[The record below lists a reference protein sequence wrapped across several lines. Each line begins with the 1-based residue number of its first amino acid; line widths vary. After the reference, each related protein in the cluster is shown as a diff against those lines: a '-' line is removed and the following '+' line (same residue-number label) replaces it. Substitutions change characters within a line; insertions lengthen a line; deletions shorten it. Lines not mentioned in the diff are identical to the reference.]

1 MAAGRLVDEDPAAAL
16 AHALAARR
24 LASRIGAV
32 REAVGLAAYHAGD
45 WQTAIAELR
54 TYHRMSGRRTHMAV
68 LADCERALGRPARAL
83 DIYRATPAEELAPGE
98 AVELLIVA
106 AGARADLGQHDA
118 AAAMLQVPDLES
130 EERAPW
136 VARLRYAYADA
147 LLAAGRQPDAREW
160 FAMAADVDDEGD
172 TDAAERLLELD
183 GVTMDFT
190 EPETAEP
197 EVAEPEVAEPE
208 VAEPETAEP
217 DRDLVEAQS
226 VAPVEAAPAG
236 EPAAAVEPALVD
248 AYDLVIL
255 DLDGVV
261 YLGEEPVPGAVEA
274 IERLR
279 RDGPPVVFVTNNAS
293 RGADDVAGL
302 LTRLGVAATGDE
314 VLTSAAVAAD
324 QLADRL
330 APGSTVLVVGSGAL
344 AAQVRRAGL
353 HPVDSADDK
362 PVAVVQGYAP
372 QVGWAQLAEACLAI
386 RAGASWVVTNADAT
400 LPSPRGA
407 LPGNGA
413 LAAALR
419 TALGQEPDLVVG
431 KPQPTLFT
439 AAAQRAGSERPL
451 VVGDRLDTDIEGAAR
466 AGMDSLLVLTGV
478 STAAQART
486 AAPDARPTYLG
497 ADLAALFAPA
507 DRLGGA

>member
-1 MAAGRLVDEDPAAAL
+1 VAAGRLVDEDPAEAL
-16 AHALAARR
+16 AHTLAARR
-24 LASRIGAV
+24 LASRISAV

-54 TYHRMSGRRTHMAV
+54 TYHRMSGFRTHLAV

-83 DIYRATPAEELAPGE
+83 DLYRAAQAEELAPGE

-106 AGARADLGQHDA
+106 AGALADLGQHDA
-118 AAAMLQVPDLES
+118 AVVMLQVPELES
-130 EERAPW
+130 EGRAPW

-160 FAMAADVDDEGD
+160 FAMAADVDDED
-172 TDAAERLLELD
+172 ETDAAERLLELD
-183 GVTMDFT
+183 GVTMEVT
-190 EPETAEP
+190 GPETAEAETAEADLVEP
-197 EVAEPEVAEPE
+197 ATAEAEPEHKPEPE
-208 VAEPETAEP
+208 PEPES
-217 DRDLVEAQS
+217 LV
-226 VAPVEAAPAG
+226 AATQAR
-236 EPAAAVEPALVD
+236 LVD
-248 AYDLVIL
+248 GYDLVIL

-261 YLGEEPVPGAVEA
+261 YLGEEPVPGAIEA

-330 APGSTVLVVGSGAL
+330 APGSTVLVVGSDAL

-372 QVGWAQLAEACLAI
+372 QVGWTQLAEACLAI

-439 AAAQRAGSERPL
+439 AAAQRTGSRRPL
-451 VVGDRLDTDIEGAAR
+451 VVGDRLDTDIEGAIR

-486 AAPDARPTYLG
+486 VAPGARPTYLG

-507 DRLGGA
+507 ERPDAA